1 MEEHSEKYLLPFE
14 KGVGQAT
21 IAAGSHIDLAAVFG
35 REAPIVVEVGPG
47 SGEQLVHAATLH
59 PEWDFLAFEAWAPGV
74 ARCVNAVSRAELD
87 NVKIAEL
94 DAAQALP
101 IIFGAHLGSESSA
114 THAAEQVTAHVAE
127 QALAHAIERDGAHDV
142 VQNAGQR
149 QYASQVWTFFP
160 DPWRKKKHRKRR
172 IVSPSFAHTVAAIL
186 QPDGVWR
193 MATDWDN
200 YAWQMRDVIA
210 ESPWFRNPYAGQNI
224 DFTDEGIYQGG
235 FAPRFEERVMTRFEE
250 RGLEAQRKVHDVVA
264 VRNNLGIDDA
274 EVPEDPWV
282 SAVAR
287 GETVLADRGGERPAS
302 SRRGLAQLG

>member
-1 MEEHSEKYLLPFE
+1 MSFSLRGKRLGDKYEKVMEAHAEKYLLPFE
-14 KGVGQAT
+14 KGIGQAT
-21 IAAGSHIDLAAVFG
+21 IAADSRIDLAAVFG

-101 IIFGAHLGSESSA
+101 IIFGVRGDDA
-114 THAAEQVTAHVAE
+114 
-127 QALAHAIERDGAHDV
+127 
-142 VQNAGQR
+142 QR
-149 QYASQVWTFFP
+149 QYAAQVWTFFP

-172 IVSPSFAHTVAAIL
+172 IVSPAFAHTVAAVLPPEGI
-186 QPDGVWR
+186 WR

-200 YAWQMRDVIA
+200 YAWQMRDVVA

-235 FAPRFEERVMTRFEE
+235 FAPRFDERVMTRFEQ
-250 RGLEAQRKVHDVVA
+250 RGLEANRSVHDVVA

-287 GETVLADRGGERPAS
+287 GETVLADRGGERPPS
-302 SRRGLAQLG
+302 SRRGMAQLG